1 MQINGEI
8 HSIKSTQQVSD
19 NFSKREF
26 ILITDQLTPY
36 PQHIKFEFTQSK
48 CNLLDNYNDG
58 DKVSVDFN
66 LRGNLHK
73 DTAFVT
79 LQAWK
84 IEKV

>member
-26 ILITDQLTPY
+26 ILVTDQSTPY
-36 PQHIKFEFTQSK
+36 PQHIKLEFTNQK
-48 CNLLDNYNDG
+48 CNILDNYNEG

-73 DTAFVT
+73 DTAFNT